1 MDSSS
6 TSTSTVYTDAKVTV
20 RSRLDCITQI
30 RGLLNTNRT
39 ILFRNTVFGPWLDI
53 SPFTADVH
61 LLNYFYQREV
71 NAEESEECPFLRF
84 KIGDNVLEFG
94 CEQFCIITGFHF
106 GPIAKEET
114 NIGSLVQ
121 GLEHSPF
128 YDRLFP
134 EDQTRKKKKIKGEK
148 LKALMKPGKVWDGLS
163 DEDAVRAFKPLD
175 KLELRNDEMFCQ
187 WYTRSMDYIR
197 GLRLQVVVAS
207 PLLAEPVNVVREGVE
222 HDENYVDE
230 HPDGSVLYGDA
241 PSGACAHAD
250 DGNICN
256 EVPDGSVLY
265 VDGRGVTGYAAG
277 GCGSYCEGDENVKE
291 TSEFVNEHIVY
302 GDSNLSKED
311 VLKKL
316 DSDHMEN
323 EVDDIKSS
331 IESIEER
338 VGEVDVKELYREIQ
352 MVKIRVKVIE
362 NVLKI
367 DNPEK
372 SACIRKN
379 PCGKNDRAE
388 DIGGENKEC
397 PVQSDPVDH
406 FMEVDHRRTS
416 DCGSLPNLNSDLND
430 MVVDDPINAI
440 QQELPSDVV
449 SEKNQDLANELGD
462 IQRKAEDSPFC
473 MKGDKAEDE
482 CPVQSDLVDQFME
495 VDHPPSSDCGS
506 LPNLNSDLNDMVV
519 DDPKNA
525 IHQELPSD
533 VVSEK
538 NQDLANELGDIQ
550 RKAEDS
556 PLCMKGDKAEDDFF
570 QDLHADTPPVDR
582 NLYFTDTDGYTGP
595 MTQVVKDIC
604 PEQSNAVD
612 HFMVVDHPPSF
623 DCGPLP
629 NLNASFSDFCD
640 EGINLTPNADMM
652 DMVVEDPKSTIDQQL
667 PRDDM
672 DNEGP
677 IQKTSLDE
685 LEKNEELSV
694 ELSKSSQ
701 EPSADVEKNNEPAA
715 EVVEVICIDV
725 DVETDDLQF
734 PSTFSSDVNVVLV
747 NNVRSIFNANKRKRK
762 TGKYNNSPYT
772 SLPDT
777 TPRAIRRSLRNK
789 YKNISPTKPLD
800 FDQNLELPPLEPF
813 VENLERGPK
822 AKRKE
827 VNVPEA
833 IQNFVD
839 TKMEITFTFP
849 WGGEDTFADVRF
861 WKCLLAMDDCSSG
874 WLRDE
879 HLDVWVDLMWTFRP
893 PDADWAMAGA
903 FFCPCVMGNMLRP
916 YWANGRKYPLPWK
929 DVEKVLFPINE
940 PGVHWATGELHI
952 RTGVVTVFDSLPKF
966 TRTRDWWNIT
976 MPDTFQRNLTKYL
989 KDEGVLEAKGIET
1002 DGYGLT
1008 WKTGKDVPNQGC
1020 SYGDCG
1026 IWVCINLYRLGHK
1039 MSLKVNKPSSVGLAY
1054 RERMAEYFW
1063 KYKILYSSSR

>member
-1 MDSSS
+1 
-6 TSTSTVYTDAKVTV
+6 
-20 RSRLDCITQI
+20 
-30 RGLLNTNRT
+30 
-39 ILFRNTVFGPWLDI
+39 
-53 SPFTADVH
+53 
-61 LLNYFYQREV
+61 
-71 NAEESEECPFLRF
+71 
-84 KIGDNVLEFG
+84 
-94 CEQFCIITGFHF
+94 
-106 GPIAKEET
+106 
-114 NIGSLVQ
+114 
-121 GLEHSPF
+121 
-128 YDRLFP
+128 
-134 EDQTRKKKKIKGEK
+134 
-148 LKALMKPGKVWDGLS
+148 
-163 DEDAVRAFKPLD
+163 
-175 KLELRNDEMFCQ
+175 
-187 WYTRSMDYIR
+187 
-197 GLRLQVVVAS
+197 
-207 PLLAEPVNVVREGVE
+207 
-222 HDENYVDE
+222 
-230 HPDGSVLYGDA
+230 
-241 PSGACAHAD
+241 
-250 DGNICN
+250 
-256 EVPDGSVLY
+256 
-265 VDGRGVTGYAAG
+265 
-277 GCGSYCEGDENVKE
+277 
-291 TSEFVNEHIVY
+291 
-302 GDSNLSKED
+302 
-311 VLKKL
+311 
-316 DSDHMEN
+316 
-323 EVDDIKSS
+323 
-331 IESIEER
+331 
-338 VGEVDVKELYREIQ
+338 
-352 MVKIRVKVIE
+352 
-362 NVLKI
+362 
-367 DNPEK
+367 
-372 SACIRKN
+372 
-379 PCGKNDRAE
+379 
-388 DIGGENKEC
+388 
-397 PVQSDPVDH
+397 
-406 FMEVDHRRTS
+406 
-416 DCGSLPNLNSDLND
+416 
-430 MVVDDPINAI
+430 
-440 QQELPSDVV
+440 
-449 SEKNQDLANELGD
+449 
-462 IQRKAEDSPFC
+462 
-473 MKGDKAEDE
+473 
-482 CPVQSDLVDQFME
+482 
-495 VDHPPSSDCGS
+495 
-506 LPNLNSDLNDMVV
+506 
-519 DDPKNA
+519 
-525 IHQELPSD
+525 
-533 VVSEK
+533 
-538 NQDLANELGDIQ
+538 
-550 RKAEDS
+550 
-556 PLCMKGDKAEDDFF
+556 MKGDKAEDDFF

-677 IQKTSLDE
+677 IQKTSLDELEKNEELSVELSKSSQEPSADVEKNNEPAAEVVEVICIDVDVETDDLQFPSTFSSDVNVVLVNYVRSIFNANKRKRKTGKYNNSPYTSLPDTTPRAIRRSLRNKYKNISPTKPLDFDQNMELPPLEPFVENLERGPKAKRKEVNVPEAIQNFVYTKMEITFTFPWGGEDTFADVRFWKCLLAMDDCSSGWLRDEHLDVWVDLMWTFRPPDADWAMAGAFFCPCVMGNMLQPYWANGRKYPLPWKDVEKECPVQSDLVDQFMEVDHPPSSDCGSLPNLNSDLNDMVVDDPKNAIHQELPSDVVSEKNQDLANELGDIQRKAEYSPLCMKGDKAEDDFFQDLHADTPPVDRSLYFTDTDGYTGPMTQVVKDICPDQSNAVDHFMVVDHPPSFDCGPLLNLNASFSDFCDEGINLTPNATNNCLEMTWIWLSRIQKTSLDE